1 MFYSVLVQPCVRVCL
16 GIIQF
21 NGSSKL
27 VTQSYE
33 CYLLSFYNSSK
44 KVLCRRQYT
53 VGMSPASVH
62 PSRTHTANGKI
73 AQYLNEDHT
82 VYLQSNSILFN
93 GQF

>member
-1 MFYSVLVQPCVRVCL
+1 MCTACVRVCL

-44 KVLCRRQYT
+44 KVLSGRQYT

-62 PSRTHTANGKI
+62 PSHTHTANGKI
-73 AQYLNEDHT
+73 VQYLNEDHT
-82 VYLQSNSILFN
+82 FS
-93 GQF
+93 QFKEVNQEYRVCSW